1 MSVALAFTV
10 VSTVEHAAGILTQL
24 LGLAAMA
31 ALFGGAVA
39 VAYRWYAG
47 SVAPTWL
54 ATLVGLASV
63 ALYLGTTPALE
74 AVVRE
79 GVEPSE
85 PAIALFNVGGLAAGV
100 GGAVLGHR
108 VGDRFGCDVV
118 CWSPTLTVD
127 EEVSKLAQTVGQV
140 TTVELPARIHD
151 AAGYDP
157 IPERS
162 KERLAGE
169 TFVFPR
175 GLSVEELRD
184 RVTDRLRSDYGVGAI
199 DIEFDDDGNVSYLG
213 VGTRAA
219 GIGATLPPATNAIA
233 VRADPGFSA
242 STGDIVQ
249 VWEPEQLQRVLTGE
263 LRGIA
268 DDVVT
273 IAIDAADTPRVDP
286 TRRYRLVTL
295 PVNDR
300 PDREFASLLR
310 AADETFSSVTVE
322 AGSPL
327 HGMPVGAL
335 DLTVT
340 AIRPDAGDPVPFPE
354 STYRMAPGDLLFV
367 IARPAGV
374 RRLQTAAEPL
384 DPTLASTSLPA
395 DEKRPAEGIQTAGTE
410 TERSQPT
417 GEDGL
422 PATDDGNVPGD
433 DDTAEESI
441 VRGKADS
448 DSFQEIKAQF
458 EEADAEASPEEGS
471 AADDAE
477 GTAAASSDTSSFD
490 DLKAEFES
498 GGADWDED
506 DGGKDTHEVDDTTEP
521 TDEAETVVD
530 PVAEEDLEVAF
541 EDDTESTDD
550 SELVSLDE
558 AEIDFGEQAQSAESS
573 DPIDIDEDLQ
583 GDPPEKISD
592 DIGNL
597 DIDGGETGSDGI
609 DNLDLEED
617 SGLFDLEEDVE
628 GKPKDEKDVDGET
641 DEDDEETGE
650 DADEETG
657 QDGGIDEEDQE
668 DDKGDEEDDSRNEEG
683 DNRNEDGDG
692 DDEDDGSS
700 SEDSG
705 SSGGS
710 SFAALKEEFE
720 SGEADWEEDIDD
732 SPGGDMRLDE

>member
-1 MSVALAFTV
+1 MFVTLAFTV
-10 VSTVEHAAGILTQL
+10 VSTVEHAAGILTEL

-31 ALFGGAVA
+31 ALFGGGVA

-47 SVAPTWL
+47 SIAPTWL

-85 PAIALFNVGGLAAGV
+85 PAIALFNVGGLAAGA

-118 CWSPTLTVD
+118 CWSPTITADDAVGR
-127 EEVSKLAQTVGQV
+127 LAQTVGRV
-140 TTVELPARIHD
+140 TTVELPSRVHD

-157 IPERS
+157 IPDRS

-175 GLSVEELRD
+175 GLSTEERRD

-199 DIEFDDDGNVSYLG
+199 DIEFDGDGNVSYLG

-219 GIGATLPPATNAIA
+219 GIGATLPPATNAVA

-263 LRGIA
+263 LRGVA
-268 DDVVT
+268 DDVAT

-310 AADETFSSVTVE
+310 AAEETFSSVTVE

-340 AIRPDAGDPVPFPE
+340 AIRPEAGDPVPFPE
-354 STYRMAPGDLLFV
+354 SDYRLAPGDLLFV

-374 RRLQTAAEPL
+374 RQLQSAAEPL

-395 DEKRPAEGIQTAGTE
+395 DAKRPAEGIQTAGSE

-422 PATDDGNVPGD
+422 PATEGSDPDAEDGVAAAKAGEDGLPETGAGDVPD
-433 DDTAEESI
+433 DDSGSESI

-458 EEADAEASPEEGS
+458 EEADAKAEAEVAS
-471 AADDAE
+471 AGDNDEQSAE
-477 GTAAASSDTSSFD
+477 TSSDTSSFE

-498 GGADWDED
+498 GDADWED
-506 DGGKDTHEVDDTTEP
+506 G
-521 TDEAETVVD
+521 AETDAGSEPDDATVRPGEADTAVD
-530 PVAEEDLEVAF
+530 PTAEEDVEVAF
-541 EDDTESTDD
+541 EEDTESTDD

-558 AEIDFGEQAQSAESS
+558 ADIDFGENTQSESS

-583 GDPPEKISD
+583 GDPPEKVSD
-592 DIGNL
+592 DIADL
-597 DIDGGETGSDGI
+597 DVDDGGTDSGGI
-609 DNLDLEED
+609 DDLDLEED
-617 SGLFDLEEDVE
+617 SGLFDLED
-628 GKPKDEKDVDGET
+628 DVD
-641 DEDDEETGE
+641 DELDDIEDDDEEADSDEGAG
-650 DADEETG
+650 DDEEEE
-657 QDGGIDEEDQE
+657 DDDDDDEEDE
-668 DDKGDEEDDSRNEEG
+668 SSS
-683 DNRNEDGDG
+683 
-692 DDEDDGSS
+692 DDG
-700 SEDSG
+700 G
-705 SSGGS
+705 SSGGGS

-720 SGEADWEEDIDD
+720 SGEADWEDDIDD